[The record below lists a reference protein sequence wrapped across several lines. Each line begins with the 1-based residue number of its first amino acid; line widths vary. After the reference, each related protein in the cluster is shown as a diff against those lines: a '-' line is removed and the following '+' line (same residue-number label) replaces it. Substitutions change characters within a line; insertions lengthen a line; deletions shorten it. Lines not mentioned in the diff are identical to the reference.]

1 MSISFLLW
9 TVASLVGLGASWL
22 ACAHVYRRKI
32 KLLQRQHKADR
43 QTALDRFNQARHQ
56 IGLLQADLASRP
68 PGARRADP
76 APGTPSRAA
85 EALIDRV
92 SAHEDGFAKTMIG
105 PQGFQ
110 ATQLMT

>member
-1 MSISFLLW
+1 MSMSFLLW
-9 TVASLVGLGASWL
+9 AVASLVGLGASWL
-22 ACAHVYRRKI
+22 ACAHLYQRRI
-32 KLLQRQHKADR
+32 KLLQQQHRAER
-43 QTALDRFNQARHQ
+43 LSAMDRFNQARHQ

-68 PGARRADP
+68 PALRRAEP
-76 APGTPSRAA
+76 AQGTPSRAA
-85 EALIDRV
+85 ASLIDRV